1 MTASPIKLAT
11 LPDMIDLATFAK
23 WLRFS
28 EAIAKEELA
37 SKKIVHHRIG
47 SRGVF
52 RIVTASVAEVYGVPF
67 PKDNDVPS
75 EAVIAKPQLIGNAV
89 VSAISPEGVTHARE

>member
-1 MTASPIKLAT
+1 MTTALLKLAT

-37 SKKIVHHRIG
+37 TKRIVHHRIG
-47 SRGVF
+47 SRGVY
-52 RIVTASVAEVYGVPF
+52 RIVTASVAAVYGVPF

-75 EAVIAKPQLIGNAV
+75 EAVIAKPQLIGNAAV
-89 VSAISPEGVTHARE
+89 RAITPEGVKHA